1 MCPFKQCSC
10 NFLTQA
16 DAQSQKSGEASDR
29 KVEGRQMLEGSRLSK
44 PEGVMGARVGVGKA
58 D

>member
-29 KVEGRQMLEGSRLSK
+29 KVEGRQMLEGVSV
-44 PEGVMGARVGVGKA
+44 E
-58 D
+58 